1 MYSLKKTCVL
11 FALSGLAHIALADGS
26 MNEALGKELAEP
38 AGPAAA
44 QEVVIF
50 PARKVI
56 TMEASQKTAEAVA
69 ISGKRFIGAGTVSQL
84 TKLAGARPVRIDDS
98 LKDKIIMPGFID
110 QHLHPVLGALTLA
123 TEVIATEDWNL
134 PGHSI
139 KAAYTP
145 EEYMSRLKAAEKN
158 MSNPNEP
165 LVSWGYHKLWHG
177 KMNRQILDQISSTR
191 PIIIWQRSCH
201 EVYLNTA
208 ALKLLDI
215 SAQDVLGKGTA
226 SQMVNYPE
234 GHFWEQGFMSTKV
247 LPSFLKVVA
256 TPARLTFGL
265 KQMVAYEHAN
275 GVTAYNEPGA
285 IVTPE
290 MWKLYE
296 QILGAKDTPMY
307 STFLADGRGIVDQVG
322 MDKALDVVEETVAS
336 APEAPGKKLM
346 FFPKQIKLFA
356 DGAIISQ
363 LMQMKEPYTD
373 GHHGEW
379 MINPDDLERRAK
391 LFWDAGYQLHIHVNG
406 DLGAEVVLATLEKRL
421 KENPRQDH
429 RFVVVHFAN
438 STETQIAR
446 LAKDGAIF
454 SVNPYYPVGFA
465 DKYAD
470 GLGKKRADLMVRN
483 ASIIKHTPHLSFH
496 SDLPMA
502 PSDPLYLA
510 WAGVN
515 RMTPSGR
522 VAAPEQRISVDVALR
537 AITIEAAYSWRKEDL
552 LGSIKAGKIANLTVL
567 EQDPYQVD
575 PKKLKDIPVWGT
587 VFEGKVYPVP
597 AENKRA
603 LVRDDRPVKARLATL
618 YHHAAPLSDPLD
630 PLAANTENCQLGVIA
645 EGAAIAYA
653 QNLAEAH

>member
-1 MYSLKKTCVL
+1 MYSLKKTCL
-11 FALSGLAHIALADGS
+11 FASLSLMNHLAWADGS
-26 MNEALGKELAEP
+26 MNEALGKELAAP
-38 AGPAAA
+38 VISIPA
-44 QEVVIF
+44 QEVIIF
-50 PARKVI
+50 PAKKVI
-56 TMEASQKTAEAVA
+56 TMENSPQSASAIA
-69 ISGKRFIGAGTVSQL
+69 ISGKRIVGAGSIDQL
-84 TKLAGARPVRIDDS
+84 KKLAGDRPVRIDDS
-98 LKDKIIMPGFID
+98 FKDKIIMPGFID

-134 PGHSI
+134 PGRSI
-139 KAAYTP
+139 KAAFTP
-145 EEYMSRLKAAEKN
+145 EEYMIRLKMAEKKLTD
-158 MSNPNEP
+158 PNEP
-165 LVSWGYHKLWHG
+165 LISWGYHKLWHG
-177 KMNRQILDQISSTR
+177 NMNRQILDQISTTR

-201 EVYLNTA
+201 EAYFNTA
-208 ALKLLDI
+208 ALKLLGI
-215 SAQDVLGKGTA
+215 SAEDVQGKGSA
-226 SQMVNYPE
+226 SKMANYSE

-247 LPSFLKVVA
+247 LPSFLKLIA
-256 TPARLTFGL
+256 TTERLTFGL

-322 MDKALDVVEETVAS
+322 MDRALDVVEETVAS

-379 MINPDDLERRAK
+379 MINPDELERRAK

-438 STETQIAR
+438 STESQIAR
-446 LAKDGAIF
+446 LAQDGAIF

-465 DKYAD
+465 DKYAE
-470 GLGKKRADLMVRN
+470 GLGKKQADNMVRN

-510 WAGVN
+510 WSGIN
-515 RMTPSGR
+515 RITPSGR
-522 VAAPEQRISVDVALR
+522 VVAPDQRISVDVALR
-537 AITIEAAYSWRKEDL
+537 AITIEAAYSWRKEDV
-552 LGSIKAGKIANLTVL
+552 LGSIKSGKIANLTVL
-567 EQDPYQVD
+567 EQDPYTVD

-587 VFEGKVYPVP
+587 VFEGKLYPVP
-597 AENKRA
+597 EENKRKQIND
-603 LVRDDRPVKARLATL
+603 LVPKKTPTAQIPPHTE
-618 YHHAAPLSDPLD
+618 HLSEPLD
-630 PLAANTENCQLGVIA
+630 ALAANTDSCQLGIISERA
-645 EGAAIAYA
+645 SIAYT
-653 QNLAEAH
+653 QNKFIN

>member
-11 FALSGLAHIALADGS
+11 VALSGISHFAWADGS
-26 MNEALGKELAEP
+26 MNEALGKELAAP
-38 AGPAAA
+38 MALAAA
-44 QEVVIF
+44 QEVIIF
-50 PARKVI
+50 PAKRVI
-56 TMEASQKTAEAVA
+56 TMEPSQESAQAVA
-69 ISGKRFIGAGTVSQL
+69 ISGKRIVGAGTVNQL
-84 TKLAGARPVRIDDS
+84 KMLAGDRPVRIDNS
-98 LKDKIIMPGFID
+98 FTDKIIMPGFID

-123 TEVIATEDWNL
+123 TDVIATEDWNL
-134 PGHSI
+134 PGRSI

-145 EEYMSRLKAAEKN
+145 QEYISRLQAAERKLTD
-158 MSNPNEP
+158 PNEP
-165 LVSWGYHKLWHG
+165 LISWGYHKLWHG
-177 KMNRQILDQISSTR
+177 NMSRAILDQISTTR

-201 EVYLNTA
+201 EVYFNTA
-208 ALKLLDI
+208 ALRLLDI
-215 SAQDVLGKGTA
+215 SAQDVQGKGSA
-226 SQMVNYPE
+226 SKMANYSE
-234 GHFWEQGFMSTKV
+234 GHFWEQGFMNTKV
-247 LPSFLKVVA
+247 LPSFLKLIA
-256 TPARLTFGL
+256 TPERLTFGL

-285 IVTPE
+285 VVTPD
-290 MWKLYE
+290 MWKLYQ

-322 MDKALDVVEETVAS
+322 MDRALDVVEETVAT

-465 DKYAD
+465 DKYAE

-483 ASIIKHTPHLSFH
+483 ASIIKYTPHLSFH

-515 RMTPSGR
+515 RITPSGR
-522 VAAPEQRISVDVALR
+522 VVAPEQRISVDVALR
-537 AITIEAAYSWRKEDL
+537 AITIEAAYSWRKEDV
-552 LGSIKAGKIANLTVL
+552 LGSIKSGKIANLTVL
-567 EQDPYQVD
+567 EQDPYVVD

-587 VFEGKVYPVP
+587 VFEGKLYPVP
-597 AENKRA
+597 AENRRK
-603 LVRDDRPVKARLATL
+603 LTNHPVPENAITANISS
-618 YHHAAPLSDPLD
+618 HAEHFSEPLD
-630 PLAANTENCQLGVIA
+630 TLAADTDSCQLGTIA
-645 EGAAIAYA
+645 ERAGIAYA
-653 QNLAEAH
+653 QNLATH

>member
-1 MYSLKKTCVL
+1 MYSLKRTCV
-11 FALSGLAHIALADGS
+11 FVALSGVSHLAWADGS
-26 MNEALGKELAEP
+26 MNQALGKELAAP
-38 AGPAAA
+38 MVSAAA
-44 QEVVIF
+44 QEVIIF
-50 PARKVI
+50 PAKKVI
-56 TMEASQKTAEAVA
+56 TMESAQKSAEAVA
-69 ISGKRFIGAGTVSQL
+69 ISGKRILGAGSVNQL
-84 TKLAGARPVRIDDS
+84 KQLAGDRPVRIDES
-98 LKDKIIMPGFID
+98 FKDKIIMPGFID

-134 PGHSI
+134 PGRSI

-145 EEYMSRLKAAEKN
+145 EEYLSRLKAAEKKLID
-158 MSNPNEP
+158 PNEP
-165 LVSWGYHKLWHG
+165 LISWGYHKLWHG
-177 KMNRQILDQISSTR
+177 TMSRQLLDQISATR

-201 EVYLNTA
+201 EAYFNTA
-208 ALKLLDI
+208 ALRLLDI
-215 SAQDVLGKGTA
+215 SAEDVQGKGSA
-226 SQMVNYPE
+226 SKMANYAE

-247 LPSFLKVVA
+247 LPSFLKLVA
-256 TPARLTFGL
+256 TTERLTFGL

-285 IVTPE
+285 IVTPD

-322 MDKALDVVEETVAS
+322 MDRALDVVEETVAS

-379 MINPDDLERRAK
+379 MINPDELERRAK

-465 DKYAD
+465 DKYAE
-470 GLGKKRADLMVRN
+470 GLGKQRADHMVRN

-510 WAGVN
+510 WSGVN
-515 RMTPSGR
+515 RITPSGR

-552 LGSIKAGKIANLTVL
+552 LGSIKSGKIANLTVL

-587 VFEGKVYPVP
+587 VFEGQLYPVP
-597 AENKRA
+597 EANKRKPSTG
-603 LVRDDRPVKARLATL
+603 LVSANAKT
-618 YHHAAPLSDPLD
+618 APIPSDAEHLSDPLD
-630 PLAANTENCQLGVIA
+630 LLAANTESCQLGNIA
-645 EGAAIAYA
+645 KQAGIAYA
-653 QNLAEAH
+653 QNLASH